1 VIREGYQDM
10 AIGYYIGPG
19 DKTTCGGTV
28 LGGDPTFS
36 LFGLIHACEG
46 DLVTCGE
53 NDESYQIHGGV
64 SHVISNGKRVAGT
77 LDSFSG
83 CPCRAQL
90 IPSNFEGSYVNE
102 PPVAKSAKTTTQP
115 TTTAPS
121 PASSKDITTPRPSGF
136 ASATNASSASGFT
149 SLDAQE
155 PGFYIVP
162 KSTTRE
168 QLEASLFTLRDPA
181 VMGKFK
187 LLNPNLRDVKAG
199 SMIVLSDPNNY
210 QCTREEALLMD
221 VAARTNQIL
230 ETLSPEEADFM
241 VQHRDAIQTI
251 LGLGSNAIGIGAS
264 IFKNNLDNVSDTL
277 KKIEALHQ
285 HSFLRDGH
293 LNSPTFLAERQKLLA
308 QLDTHLTSLT
318 RKGIGFPDHPNL
330 NRAMFL
336 SPPSLVHRWTDAG
349 GVGQMPGY
357 ATHLEGVARASKYLK
372 YGGWVGTAVGGG
384 ASAMK
389 VQDVCTAGSAEAC
402 ERVKF
407 TEAGSFAGGIF
418 GGSATGALLSGS
430 ASGIV
435 CAGLSIPTGGIA
447 TVLCGILVVGAGSF
461 AGGKVGEKGGEIIG
475 ELIYGT
481 VK

>member
-1 VIREGYQDM
+1 MAKGYFIREH
-10 AIGYYIGPG
+10 
-19 DKTTCGGTV
+19 DKTTCGGKV
-28 LGGDPTFS
+28 LEADTGVMMFGIAHARVGDRVS
-36 LFGLIHACEG
+36 
-46 DLVTCGE
+46 CGKDNKTYVIE
-53 NDESYQIHGGV
+53 GGV
-64 SHVISNGKRVAGT
+64 SYIESNGRLVAGS
-77 LDSFSG
+77 LDSYSS
-83 CPCRAQL
+83 CPCKAEL
-90 IPSNFEGSYVNE
+90 IPSFFTGTYESSRSAA
-102 PPVAKSAKTTTQP
+102 PHAMRTATPQAAPVTSHP
-115 TTTAPS
+115 APRS
-121 PASSKDITTPRPSGF
+121 SGF
-136 ASATNASSASGFT
+136 APAPNPPSSMLGNSAQVA
-149 SLDAQE
+149 E

-264 IFKNNLDNVSDTL
+264 TFKNNLDNVSDTL

-285 HSFLRDGH
+285 QSFLRDGH
-293 LNSPTFLAERQKLLA
+293 LNTPTFLAERQKLLA
-308 QLDTHLTSLT
+308 QLNGHLTSLT

-336 SPPSLVHRWTDAG
+336 SPPSLVHRWTEAG

-357 ATHLEGVARASKYLK
+357 ATHLEGVAKASKYLK

-389 VQDVCTAGSAEAC
+389 VQDVCSAGNKEAC
-402 ERVKF
+402 ERVRF
-407 TEAGSFAGGIF
+407 TETGSFAGGI
-418 GGSATGALLSGS
+418 
-430 ASGIV
+430 
-435 CAGLSIPTGGIA
+435 TGGAMAGAMLTTSAVGGLCIGLGVATAGVGLLACNVIA
-447 TVLCGILVVGAGSF
+447 VGIGSYAGSTL
-461 AGGKVGEKGGEIIG
+461 GEMGGEIIG
-475 ELIYGT
+475 EIVYESL
-481 VK
+481 K